1 MIATLAWSIMGIIG
15 VGAFLYGLYLKQ
27 KLTHK

>member
-1 MIATLAWSIMGIIG
+1 MTATFAWTIMGVIG